1 MIRCFQRTASTSPP
15 GKSATRVGA
24 VLVGAPTPKQLFN
37 SRAGRHLP
45 CLRQPASQGAQA
57 HQGDGPPSPLRRR
70 RAGALA
76 SERRRLRG
84 DGFQRTQDRRQSDGG
99 VGRRGSLLPRFAP
112 SINGGQL
119 RQRAQAVKAEPNLSS
134 ASREAVCHGCRARCR
149 TLAAWSTALS
159 ARWQQPSGYARSRA
173 RDRPRSRQASIRSSN
188 GRLPGRGGVG
198 CGLRNALPTRKE
210 SRPA

>member
-37 SRAGRHLP
+37 SRVGRHLP

-84 DGFQRTQDRRQSDGG
+84 DGFERAPTSK
-99 VGRRGSLLPRFAP
+99 RGCCSGRFAGELAP
-112 SINGGQL
+112 REWSFDHGQPIAAASGGGQG
-119 RQRAQAVKAEPNLSS
+119 RAERIS
-134 ASREAVCHGCRARCR
+134 ASRAAVALTAEH
-149 TLAAWSTALS
+149 AAAH
-159 ARWQQPSGYARSRA
+159 SRP
-173 RDRPRSRQASIRSSN
+173 DRPSYSAHPSS
-188 GRLPGRGGVG
+188 
-198 CGLRNALPTRKE
+198 
-210 SRPA
+210 SD